1 MPGREPGGM
10 CYYAAVMKY
19 CHALFLLGATIHAAP
34 AKAPDALTWKNF
46 DQVAQYVRLKPGD
59 LNYQKVQWH
68 STVIDGQREAQKQDK
83 PLLLW
88 LYFGD
93 PRANC

>member
-1 MPGREPGGM
+1 MFRF
-10 CYYAAVMKY
+10 AIVSF
-19 CHALFLLGATIHAAP
+19 FLTTYLGAAP
-34 AKAPDALTWKNF
+34 EALTWGNF
-46 DQVAQYVRLKPGD
+46 DEVSEYVALKPGD

-68 STVIDGQREAQKQDK
+68 STVIEGQREAQKQDK

>member
-1 MPGREPGGM
+1 MQK
-10 CYYAAVMKY
+10 VV
-19 CHALFLLGATIHAAP
+19 LFFLLITALRGAAP
-34 AKAPDALTWKNF
+34 ESLTWKNF
-46 DQVAQYVRLKPGD
+46 DGVADYLRLKPGD
-59 LNYQKVQWH
+59 LNYQKVTWH

>member
-1 MPGREPGGM
+1 MRIFI
-10 CYYAAVMKY
+10 
-19 CHALFLLGATIHAAP
+19 FLVLLLQVTVAAP
-34 AKAPDALTWKNF
+34 QALTWDNF
-46 DQVAQYVRLKPGD
+46 DEVAGYVRLKKGD
-59 LNYQKVQWH
+59 LNYQKVSWY
-68 STVIDGQREAQKQDK
+68 STVIEGQREAQKQDK

>member
-1 MPGREPGGM
+1 M
-10 CYYAAVMKY
+10 
-19 CHALFLLGATIHAAP
+19 LLTAGVLVAAP
-34 AKAPDALTWKNF
+34 PKAPDSLTWKNF
-46 DQVAQYVRLKPGD
+46 DEVSDYVRLKKDD
-59 LNYQKVQWH
+59 LNYQKVRWH
-68 STVIDGQREAQKQDK
+68 STVIDGQREAQNQDK

>member
-1 MPGREPGGM
+1 MNFTVLKMNWRW
-10 CYYAAVMKY
+10 
-19 CHALFLLGATIHAAP
+19 ALCGCALMVSISSSAQEKSPEI
-34 AKAPDALTWKNF
+34 LTWGNV
-46 DQVAQYVRLKPGD
+46 DQVESYVRLKSAD
-59 LNYQKVQWH
+59 ENYQMVNWH
-68 STVIDGQREAQKQDK
+68 STVIAGQREAQKQDK

>member
-1 MPGREPGGM
+1 MKIITYIALSLVFASGLNAEP
-10 CYYAAVMKY
+10 AR
-19 CHALFLLGATIHAAP
+19 AP
-34 AKAPDALTWKNF
+34 ESLTWKNF
-46 DQVAQYVRLKPGD
+46 DQVADYVRLKPGD
-59 LNYQKVQWH
+59 LNYQKVTWH
-68 STVIDGQREAQKQDK
+68 STVIDGQREAQTQDK

>member
-1 MPGREPGGM
+1 MIRSFLISM
-10 CYYAAVMKY
+10 
-19 CHALFLLGATIHAAP
+19 ALVGVSQAAP
-34 AKAPDALTWKNF
+34 DKAPASLSWENF
-46 DQVAQYVRLKPGD
+46 DKVSEYVRLKEGD
-59 LNYQKVQWH
+59 LNYQKVTWL

>member
-1 MPGREPGGM
+1 MSFISQ
-10 CYYAAVMKY
+10 AVLSITL
-19 CHALFLLGATIHAAP
+19 AVVVSAQAP
-34 AKAPDALTWKNF
+34 TELTWKNF
-46 DQVAQYVRLKPGD
+46 DEVANYVRLKPAD
-59 LNYQKVQWH
+59 EIYQ
-68 STVIDGQREAQKQDK
+68 TVTWLDTVLAGHQEAQKQDK

>member
-1 MPGREPGGM
+1 MREVIPI
-10 CYYAAVMKY
+10 
-19 CHALFLLGATIHAAP
+19 FLLVTALQGAAP
-34 AKAPDALTWKNF
+34 ESLTWKNF
-46 DQVAQYVRLKPGD
+46 DEVAGYVRLKPGD
-59 LNYQKVQWH
+59 LNYQKISWH
-68 STVIDGQREAQKQDK
+68 STVIEGQREAQKQDK

>member
-1 MPGREPGGM
+1 MHYFCSM
-10 CYYAAVMKY
+10 IKQ
-19 CHALFLLGATIHAAP
+19 ALCTSLLAISVHAAP
-34 AKAPDALTWKNF
+34 VKAPDSLTWGNF
-46 DQVAQYVRLKPGD
+46 DQVSQYVRLKPGD
-59 LNYQKVQWH
+59 LNYQKVTWL
-68 STVIDGQREAQKQDK
+68 STVIEGQRKAQKEDK

>member
-1 MPGREPGGM
+1 MQLHLWLHPRRSADKVP
-10 CYYAAVMKY
+10 VS
-19 CHALFLLGATIHAAP
+19 
-34 AKAPDALTWKNF
+34 LTWDNF
-46 DQVAQYVRLKPGD
+46 DEVAAYVRLKKGD
-59 LNYQKVQWH
+59 LNYQKVSWY
-68 STVIDGQREAQKQDK
+68 STVIEGQREAQKQDK

>member
-1 MPGREPGGM
+1 MMRFTLISM
-10 CYYAAVMKY
+10 VLACA
-19 CHALFLLGATIHAAP
+19 IHAAP
-34 AKAPDALTWKNF
+34 DKAPSSLTWKNF
-46 DQVAQYVRLKPGD
+46 DEVADYVRLKKGD
-59 LNYQKVQWH
+59 LNYQKVTWL

>member
-1 MPGREPGGM
+1 MMRSIFNLM
-10 CYYAAVMKY
+10 AMACVVHSAV
-19 CHALFLLGATIHAAP
+19 
-34 AKAPDALTWKNF
+34 AKVPESLTWKNF
-46 DQVAQYVRLKPGD
+46 DEISDYVRLKKND
-59 LNYQKVQWH
+59 LNYQKISWF